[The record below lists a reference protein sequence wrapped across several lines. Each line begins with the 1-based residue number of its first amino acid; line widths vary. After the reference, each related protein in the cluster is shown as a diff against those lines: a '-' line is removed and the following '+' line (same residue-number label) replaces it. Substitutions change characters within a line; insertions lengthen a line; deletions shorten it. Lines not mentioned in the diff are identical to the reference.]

1 MCWNIFG
8 VVKYSWVV
16 SKSSVWNL
24 NILFFFFFCRSPLR
38 MWRRRTL
45 SSLNSV
51 PSSSQKMWRMSW
63 SRISLRSC
71 SSCKW
76 KTPFWVTISTVLQRL
91 RCFWPPIQCRPNLVI
106 SARKSTGLDT
116 WPQIASC
123 PNGESYRTGLTGA
136 CAPGSIL
143 PPLLIGIWF
152 WITVKGLETLEM
164 SFCPSCCLIAGF

>member
-1 MCWNIFG
+1 MYIDLLMSHTHTHTHTHKTFMSSPQKLSMKSKHTFIFF
-8 VVKYSWVV
+8 
-16 SKSSVWNL
+16 
-24 NILFFFFFCRSPLR
+24 IFFCRSPLR

-136 CAPGSIL
+136 CAPGSI
-143 PPLLIGIWF
+143 GF
-152 WITVKGLETLEM
+152 E
-164 SFCPSCCLIAGF
+164 FCHHCSSEFDFG